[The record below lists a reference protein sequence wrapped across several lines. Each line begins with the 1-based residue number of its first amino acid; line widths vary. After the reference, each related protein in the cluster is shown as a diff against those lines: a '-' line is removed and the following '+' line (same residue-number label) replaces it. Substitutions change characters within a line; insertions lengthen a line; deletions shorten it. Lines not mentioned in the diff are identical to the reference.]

1 LGIALAAFWSRRAS
15 AATFF
20 RHMPAPTTTAPRGA
34 SYTPPV
40 TGHRA
45 AVIASFLGWTLDA
58 FDFFLVTYAL
68 TAIAKEFGRPDKAIA
83 LSLTITLAF
92 RPVGAFIFGLMAD
105 RYGRKI
111 PLMIDLVFYSIVEV
125 ATGLVHS
132 YAAFLVLR
140 ALFGIGMGGEWGVGA
155 SLAME
160 KAPAHRRGVLSGVL
174 QEGYAVG
181 NLLAAL
187 CFFFVFPRWGWRP
200 MFFIGGIPALLALY
214 VRSFVKESEVWE
226 RTRHRDWGAYG
237 RGLASHL
244 PLFLYL
250 FVLMMMMNFVSHGT
264 QDMYPTFLKRDWNFP
279 PQRIA
284 MITAIANTGAITG
297 GILFGF
303 YSDRVGR
310 RRAIVSALVL
320 AVVVIPLWA
329 FSKTVPLLVV
339 GGFTMQFMV
348 QGAWGVIPAHINELA
363 PDSVRGF
370 LPGFAY
376 QCGVAVAGT
385 VAYIE
390 AVFADHMTYATAM
403 AFTAATVFILGAVVA
418 WAGRE
423 KRGIAFGEVAPVAME

>member
-1 LGIALAAFWSRRAS
+1 MATGIS
-15 AATFF
+15 TQQ
-20 RHMPAPTTTAPRGA
+20 PP
-34 SYTPPV
+34 SYTHTV
-40 TGHRA
+40 DGHRA
-45 AVIASFLGWTLDA
+45 AVAASFLGWTLDA
-58 FDFFLVTYAL
+58 FDFFLVTYTL

-83 LSLTITLAF
+83 LSLTITLMF

-105 RYGRKI
+105 RFGRKL

-160 KAPAHRRGVLSGVL
+160 KAPRHRRGILSGIL
-174 QEGYAVG
+174 QEGYACG
-181 NLLAAL
+181 NLLAAV

-226 RTRHRDWGAYG
+226 RTHHTDWRAYG
-237 RGLASHL
+237 RGLLSHM
-244 PLFLYL
+244 PLFFYL

-264 QDMYPTFLKRDWNFP
+264 QDMYPTFLKRDWHFT
-279 PQRIA
+279 PQRVAIVS
-284 MITAIANTGAITG
+284 AIANVGAITG
-297 GILFGF
+297 GILFGL
-303 YSDRVGR
+303 YSDRMGR
-310 RRAIVSALVL
+310 RRAIVTALLL
-320 AVVVIPLWA
+320 AIVAIPLWA
-329 FSKTVPLLVV
+329 FAPSVPLLIV

-348 QGAWGVIPAHINELA
+348 QGAWGVIPVHINELA

-390 AVFADHMTYATAM
+390 AIFADHMTYATAM
-403 AFTAATVFILGAVVA
+403 ALTAVTVFTFGAIAA
-418 WAGRE
+418 WAGKERH
-423 KRGIAFGEVAPVAME
+423 GVVFGEVVPVAME

>member
-1 LGIALAAFWSRRAS
+1 MATGLS
-15 AATFF
+15 AQQ
-20 RHMPAPTTTAPRGA
+20 PT
-34 SYTPPV
+34 SYTPHKV
-40 TGHRA
+40 DGHRA
-45 AVIASFLGWTLDA
+45 AVVASFLGWTLDA
-58 FDFFLVTYAL
+58 FDFFLVTFTL

-83 LSLTITLAF
+83 LSLTLTLMF

-105 RYGRKI
+105 RFGRRI
-111 PLMIDLVFYSIVEV
+111 PLMVDLVFYSIVEV

-160 KAPAHRRGVLSGVL
+160 KAPANRRGIFSGLL
-174 QEGYAVG
+174 QEGYACG
-181 NLLAAL
+181 NLLAAV
-187 CFFFVFPRWGWRP
+187 CYFFVFPRWGWRP

-214 VRSFVKESEVWE
+214 VRMNVTESEVWE
-226 RTRHRDWGAYG
+226 RTRHTHRDWSAYV
-237 RGLASHL
+237 RGIFSHWK
-244 PLFLYL
+244 LFLYL
-250 FVLMMMMNFVSHGT
+250 FVFMAMMNFISHGT
-264 QDMYPTFLKRDWNFP
+264 QDMYPTFLKRDWSFT
-279 PQRIA
+279 PQRVAIVT
-284 MITAIANTGAITG
+284 MIANVGAITG
-297 GILFGF
+297 GIVFGHF
-303 YSDRVGR
+303 SDSIGR
-310 RRAIVSALVL
+310 RKAIIIALCLAIVA
-320 AVVVIPLWA
+320 IPLWA
-329 FSKTVPLLVV
+329 YAPTLPLLVL

-403 AFTAATVFILGAVVA
+403 ALTAVTVFTLGAIAA

-423 KRGIAFGEVAPVAME
+423 RHGVAFG

>member
-1 LGIALAAFWSRRAS
+1 M
-15 AATFF
+15 T
-20 RHMPAPTTTAPRGA
+20 APRTTTTAPA
-34 SYTPPV
+34 AYTAPET

-58 FDFFLVTYAL
+58 FDFFLVTFAL
-68 TAIAKEFGRPDKAIA
+68 TAIAKEFGRSDKAIA

-132 YAAFLVLR
+132 YTVFLVLR

-160 KAPAHRRGVLSGVL
+160 KAPRHRRGVLSGLL
-174 QEGYAVG
+174 QEGYACG

-187 CFFFVFPRWGWRP
+187 CFLFVFPRWGWRP
-200 MFFIGGIPALLALY
+200 MFFIGGVPALLALY

-226 RTRHRDWGAYG
+226 RTRHRDWSAYG
-237 RGLASHL
+237 RGLVSHL

-264 QDMYPTFLKRDWNFP
+264 QDMYPTFLKRDWNFT

-284 MITAIANTGAITG
+284 VIAAIANVGAITG
-297 GILFGF
+297 GILFGL

-320 AVVVIPLWA
+320 AIVVIPLWA

-339 GGFTMQFMV
+339 GGFVMQFMV

-385 VAYIE
+385 VAYAE
-390 AVFADHMTYATAM
+390 AIFADHMSYATAM
-403 AFTAATVFILGAVVA
+403 ALTAATVFTFGAIAA
-418 WAGRE
+418 WAGKERH
-423 KRGIAFGEVAPVAME
+423 GVVFGEVAATAAD